1 MEDLIEEC
9 LKSIMVHVSR
19 QREDEPF
26 PEHMSLK
33 EVIRLLKQLQSAT
46 QENARTHSQI
56 LLDMY
61 LATDSEDGNSNPLNL
76 SKVSGGIR
84 SPGVRQPPFSL
95 SQKDKCPES
104 EGGDSHGIHSA

>member
-9 LKSIMVHVSR
+9 LKPPIMVHVSR

-26 PEHMSLK
+26 PEHISLK

-46 QENARTHSQI
+46 LPRECKDTLAGPTH
-56 LLDMY
+56 MY

-76 SKVSGGIR
+76 SKVSGGY
-84 SPGVRQPPFSL
+84 
-95 SQKDKCPES
+95 
-104 EGGDSHGIHSA
+104 